1 VIDFEEA
8 QRTQLDS
15 FPIDTTRNRPRGSSW
30 TDNGSG
36 RTHGRPRG
44 RFREGDAGISGEFAL
59 AGIHERAVS
68 HARNEP
74 TLANFRPTS
83 AGRNFKRRAVS
94 TARHRLS
101 DHRLAIPA
109 FAGSRRQVSAERK
122 RDECGRRKI
131 VPNSR
136 RGMKR

>member
-1 VIDFEEA
+1 MVVRE
-8 QRTQLDS
+8 TV
-15 FPIDTTRNRPRGSSW
+15 
-30 TDNGSG
+30 SG
-36 RTHGRPRG
+36 K
-44 RFREGDAGISGEFAL
+44 GDAGISGEFAL

-101 DHRLAIPA
+101 DHRFAIPA
-109 FAGSRRQVSAERK
+109 SARSRRQVSAMRERE
-122 RDECGRRKI
+122 RERVRREETAET
-131 VPNSR
+131 
-136 RGMKR
+136 